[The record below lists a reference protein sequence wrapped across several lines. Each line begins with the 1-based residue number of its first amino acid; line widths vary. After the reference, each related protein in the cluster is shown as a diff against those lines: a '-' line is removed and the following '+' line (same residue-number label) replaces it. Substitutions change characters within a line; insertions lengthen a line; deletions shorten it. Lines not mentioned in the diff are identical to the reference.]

1 MSADGCVADGMLDA
15 DAGDA
20 ACNAVNDV
28 TDPVCQAADAGD
40 PACDAVNDVTADS
53 LSQQPAVDSA
63 ASDIDH
69 SNETGTAQTGD
80 GVQTDTLVKDE
91 TEKLNNDVQPDSS
104 RVDSQQ
110 TWCFADIKKQWRKF
124 NIDLMPKVIKGH
136 SGHKLLL

>member
-28 TDPVCQAADAGD
+28 TDPVCQAADA
-40 PACDAVNDVTADS
+40 AVSDAAADDTADS

-80 GVQTDTLVKDE
+80 GVQTDALVKDE
-91 TEKLNNDVQPDSS
+91 TEKWNNDVQPDSS